1 MIAGWSNGRKLS
13 NKKGPPGALHA
24 RILDIIAGS
33 TPRGAFET
41 GLKKSLTRQLK
52 NLGVRQR
59 RIHDEEFSFQ

>member
-1 MIAGWSNGRKLS
+1 MAENYPI
-13 NKKGPPGALHA
+13 KKGPRGPFMLGY
-24 RILDIIAGS
+24 LDIIAGS

-59 RIHDEEFSFQ
+59 RIHDEEFSFR